1 MKYDP
6 NHPDFHQIPKA
17 MQDVPRWVCWAA
29 DKTPINV
36 HQATGARSNDP
47 TTWATFVEACA
58 FIGRSATYTNKQGQ
72 QTTAPCV
79 GIGFMLGDGW
89 TGIDLDGGSDHGGD
103 EVPAEVLGDFM
114 QLGTYCE
121 YSKSGEGYHFIGRY
135 HGDKLEG
142 SRYGCVE
149 IYHGGRYFAI
159 TGNVYKG
166 SVNVGDITGKL
177 PQLHDKYIAAPKREK
192 EAATRATAAP
202 SSVAMPSSDWDDY
215 LKQNVNDMLRVL
227 DPVAMDEWQFVGICL
242 KSLGFSVDLFD
253 DFSRGAGSKYGGRK
267 QIDRWWNSWKALDP
281 EAGKKLYGRA
291 KAKGWNPPKEGMP
304 QMKQYDEAFA
314 QRIDEGM
321 RQHKEAMNAPQI
333 VDQGKT
339 WEEVTGQTIRV
350 ADPGLEE
357 RLKQKPRMIM
367 PTADDPDP
375 DGVTKYIEGGII
387 ADIQKFIGFKARKTG
402 FKNLDDKCGSLYP
415 GLYVLGAISSLG
427 KTTFVHNIAD
437 NLAKAGDHVLYF
449 SLEQTRLE
457 MTLKS
462 LARTS
467 AQADPIT
474 WAQAAS
480 AIEMRRGEKRDVLLK
495 SAEAYTAA
503 VGNRMHVVECNFDIT
518 VADILKY
525 IQAFMDTHTGI
536 NPVVIIDYL
545 QVTNAEE
552 DNRQEYDKIKKVAG
566 MLKNFQK
573 SHDLVMIV
581 ISSVNRGNY
590 LLPIDFESF
599 KGCGEIEYDA
609 DVVWGL
615 QLQALS
621 DKIFDDDKGK
631 TKQKRDA
638 IRVAKAAIPRAVE
651 LVCLKNRYGTSSYYA
666 GFKYYPQYDYFEVD
680 PKYVDPDHRISK

>member
-6 NHPDFHQIPKA
+6 NKRDFHLIPKE

-47 TTWATFVEACA
+47 TTWATFAEACA
-58 FIGRSATYTNKQGQ
+58 FVGRSATYTNKQGQ

-89 TGIDLDGGSDHGGD
+89 TGIDLDGGADHGSS
-103 EVPAEVLGDFM
+103 EVPADVLGDFM

-121 YSKSGEGYHFIGRY
+121 YSKSGEGYHLIGQY
-135 HGDKLEG
+135 HGAKLEG
-142 SRYGCVE
+142 SRFGCVE
-149 IYHGGRYFAI
+149 IYQGGRYFAI

-177 PQLHDKYIAAPKREK
+177 PQLHDKYIASQKR
-192 EAATRATAAP
+192 TAAP
-202 SSVAMPSSDWDDY
+202 AAPSAVAMPATDWDDY
-215 LKQNVNDMLRVL
+215 LKANIHDMLRVL
-227 DPVAMDEWQFVGICL
+227 DPVAMDEWTFVGICL

-253 DFSRGAGSKYGGRK
+253 DFSRTAGNKYGGRK

-281 EAGKKLYGRA
+281 DAGKKLYGKA
-291 KAKGWNPPKEGMP
+291 KAAGWNPPKEGMP
-304 QMKQYDEAFA
+304 QMKQE
-314 QRIDEGM
+314 E
-321 RQHKEAMNAPQI
+321 RQHAPQI
-333 VDQGKT
+333 VDQT
-339 WEEVTGQTIRV
+339 WEEVTRV
-350 ADPGLEE
+350 ADPGLAE

-367 PTADDPDP
+367 PTADNPDP
-375 DGVTKYIEGGII
+375 DGVTKYIDAGII
-387 ADIQKFIGFKARKTG
+387 ADIQKFIGFKDRKTG
-402 FKNLDDKCGSLYP
+402 FTNLDEKCGSLYP
-415 GLYVLGAISSLG
+415 GLYVIGAISSLG

-467 AQADPIT
+467 AQRDPIT
-474 WAQAAS
+474 FAQAAS

-495 SAEAYTAA
+495 SAEEYTAA
-503 VGNRMHVVECNFDIT
+503 VGNRMHVVECNYEIT

-525 IQAFMDTHTGI
+525 VKAFMDTHTGI

-573 SHDLVMIV
+573 DNDLVMIV

-615 QLQALS
+615 QLQVVS
-621 DKIFDDDKGK
+621 DKIFDDDKK
-631 TKQKRDA
+631 TKAKRDA
-638 IRVAKAAIPRAVE
+638 IREAKAKIPRSVE
-651 LVCLKNRYGTSSYYA
+651 LVCLKNRYGISSYYA